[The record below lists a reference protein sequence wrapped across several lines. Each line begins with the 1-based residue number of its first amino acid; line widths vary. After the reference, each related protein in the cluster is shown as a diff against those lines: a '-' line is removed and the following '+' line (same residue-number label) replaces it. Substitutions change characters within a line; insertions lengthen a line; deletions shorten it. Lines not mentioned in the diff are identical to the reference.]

1 MTLLSLPAD
10 DTWPSQ
16 VTFPSQSS
24 SQDLAAWP
32 KAEAAQK
39 VEAARK
45 AEAVR
50 RAKAAREADYPEG
63 ELTNG
68 KCDVKSFA
76 MHSYLSIISADE
88 SSDDESVGTF
98 FNNIS
103 KHSRRFKK
111 LAPL

>member
-1 MTLLSLPAD
+1 M
-10 DTWPSQ
+10 
-16 VTFPSQSS
+16 
-24 SQDLAAWP
+24 
-32 KAEAAQK
+32 
-39 VEAARK
+39 EAARK

-50 RAKAAREADYPEG
+50 RAEAARKVETARMADYPEG

-76 MHSYLSIISADE
+76 MHSYLSILSADE